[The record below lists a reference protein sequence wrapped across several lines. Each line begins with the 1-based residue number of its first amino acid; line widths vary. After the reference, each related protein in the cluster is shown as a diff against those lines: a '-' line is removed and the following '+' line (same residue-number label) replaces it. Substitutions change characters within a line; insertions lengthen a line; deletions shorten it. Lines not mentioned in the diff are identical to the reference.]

1 MTASVPEAV
10 PVTDCRAWTEH
21 VILCGL
27 HGDGLRV
34 VEQLRLTDTG
44 VVVIDHAPDSALVP
58 LIQDAGVPYLRG
70 DSRLPSTL
78 REAGLAGASA
88 LVCVESEDLHTLATA
103 LLARELRPELRI
115 VVGLRN
121 AAVGRALE
129 SIGVAVLDIAGL
141 SAPSVIEACLGS
153 TVHSLLLGGQE
164 FLVSR
169 TECDQ
174 DGTLRELFGDL
185 APVGVIGVN
194 QDVVVTPGRDHPVR
208 ARDTVVLVG
217 PTEQVEQAGLLP
229 EDAPL
234 LPAFVGARAPRPV
247 RSRPTLLPR
256 FLLGALDRR
265 LKIVLIAL
273 AGLITLS
280 VVVLSNGYRDADGSR
295 MSVLDAIY
303 FTIETIGTVGF
314 GDFYFRDQPAWLRV
328 WAIALMIIGATMAT
342 VFFALLTNMLISRT
356 IAGALGRRRV
366 TGLSDHVIVVGL
378 GTIGLGVVDGLR
390 AAGADV
396 LVVETDEENRF
407 LAAVRQ
413 HDTPVVVADA
423 TLPDTFAMVR
433 LEHAKAVAVL
443 TSNDLVNIET
453 GLAIRDLLAERWS
466 QVPVVLRLFD
476 RRLASTVEASFDF
489 RFVRSTSAL
498 AAPWFVGAALGLDVL
513 HTFYVGHQS
522 MLVGSLRVAPGSVL
536 DGVTLGELD
545 ARIRV
550 VTLTRGDGRAE
561 PMPRR
566 DTRLAAGDRAY
577 LIGPDEELL
586 TLLRRS

>member
-1 MTASVPEAV
+1 MSGAITPPGSTADVP
-10 PVTDCRAWTEH
+10 AWTDH
-21 VILCGL
+21 VIVCGL
-27 HGDGLRV
+27 HGDGVRV
-34 VEQLRLTDTG
+34 VEQLHLTGTR
-44 VVVIDHAPDSALVP
+44 VVVIDHAPDSELIPLVR
-58 LIQDAGVPYLRG
+58 DAGVPYLRG

-78 REAGLAGASA
+78 ADAGLAGAAA

-103 LLARELRPELRI
+103 LLARELAPQLRI

-141 SAPSVIEACLGS
+141 SSPSVIEACLDAQL
-153 TVHSLLLGGQE
+153 HPLQLGGGE
-164 FLVSR
+164 FLVVR
-169 TECDQ
+169 TACES
-174 DGTLRELFGDL
+174 DGTLRQLFGDL
-185 APVGVIGVN
+185 APVGVLPRDGELVI
-194 QDVVVTPGRDHPVR
+194 TPGRDHPVR
-208 ARDTVVLVG
+208 AGDVAVLVG
-217 PTEQVEQAGLLP
+217 PADQVHDAGLVP
-229 EDAPL
+229 DDRPSR
-234 LPAFVGARAPRPV
+234 PAFVGARAYRP
-247 RSRPTLLPR
+247 SQPKPTLLPR

-265 LKIVLIAL
+265 LKIVLLAL
-273 AGLITLS
+273 AGLILLS
-280 VVVLSNGYRDADGSR
+280 VLVLTHGYRDADGTR
-295 MSVLDAIY
+295 MSVLDALY
-303 FTIETIGTVGF
+303 FTVETIGTVGF
-314 GDFYFRDQPAWLRV
+314 GDFYFRDQSSWLRV
-328 WAIALMIIGATMAT
+328 WAIGLMLVGATMAT
-342 VFFALLTNMLISRT
+342 VFFALLTNMLITRT

-390 AAGADV
+390 AAGVDV

-413 HDTPVVVADA
+413 HDVPVVIADA

-433 LEHAKAVAVL
+433 LEHARAVAVL
-443 TSNDLVNIET
+443 TSDDLVNIET
-453 GLAIRDLLAERWS
+453 GLAIRDLLAERWAA
-466 QVPVVLRLFD
+466 VPVVLRLFD

-513 HTFYVGHQS
+513 GTFYLGDRS
-522 MLVGSLRVAPGSVL
+522 MLVGSLRVAAGSVL
-536 DGVTLGELD
+536 DGVALGELD

-550 VTLTRGDGRAE
+550 VTLTRANGRAE

-566 DTRLAAGDRAY
+566 DTRLTAGDRAF